1 LVTNTTPARP
11 GSSEVSTAL
20 DRLLASTSFA
30 RSSRLAAF
38 LRFIVEERLSGS
50 ETPLKEYI
58 LGVQVFDRDP
68 NYDPRI
74 DPIVR
79 VQARQLRFKL
89 REYYETAGSADPIRI
104 EMPKGSYL
112 PEITYAPS
120 GGRDESIGLE
130 PTPQLESETVV
141 SALAIASAPAVSPP
155 LGPGRRW
162 KIRWISAAAALAAI
176 TLASVLFARLAR
188 PSPNGR
194 TGAADPAAQELYL
207 KGKFYWNKRSPES
220 LNQAVD
226 YFNQAIV
233 RDPGYAKAYSG
244 LADCYNLLR
253 EYSIMPPS
261 VAWPKATAAARKAV
275 ELDNSSAEA
284 HASLG
289 FALFYGSLD
298 TVGGE
303 REYRRAIELDPNYEK
318 AHHWYATSLMAIGR
332 MREAYVEIE
341 RARELDPASP
351 SILSDEG
358 YILFFSGQ
366 IGRAIDLLKQVENV
380 DPASQSPHVYLAR
393 IYLDQGDSANYL
405 AESRQAAEL
414 SHDVQALALL
424 AAAQDSFGSKG
435 ILGMLETILEHQKTL
450 LAEGRSTYYEVA
462 QTYARLGKRDQAV
475 DQLQAAFEHREM
487 NILVM
492 GQDPIMA
499 SLRGEPRFQSL
510 CAKVKA
516 TLRI

>member
-1 LVTNTTPARP
+1 VTNTTPARP
-11 GSSEVSTAL
+11 GNSEVIAAL

-89 REYYETAGSADPIRI
+89 REYYETAGRADPIRI

-120 GGRDESIGLE
+120 SGRDESIGLE
-130 PTPQLESETVV
+130 PAPQLESDAVV
-141 SALAIASAPAVSPP
+141 SELALSPSPVSSSR
-155 LGPGRRW
+155 GPSGRW
-162 KIRWISAAAALAAI
+162 KISWISAAAVLAAI

-220 LNQAVD
+220 LDQAVD
-226 YFNQAIV
+226 YFNQAIA

-253 EYSIMPPS
+253 EYSVMPPS

-275 ELDNSSAEA
+275 ELDNASAEA

-298 TVGGE
+298 TIGGE
-303 REYRRAIELDPNYEK
+303 REYRRAIELDPNYDK

-332 MREAYVEIE
+332 MREAYIEIE

-405 AESRQAAEL
+405 EESRQAAEL

-424 AAAQDSFGSKG
+424 AAAQNSFGSKG
-435 ILGMLETILEHQKTL
+435 ILGMLETILEHQESL
-450 LAEGRSTYYEVA
+450 LAKGRSTYYEVA
-462 QTYARLGKRDQAV
+462 QTYARLGKREQAI
-475 DQLQAAFEHREM
+475 DQLQAAVEHREM
-487 NILVM
+487 NILAM
-492 GQDPIMA
+492 GQDPILA

-510 CAKVKA
+510 NAKVKA
-516 TLRI
+516 MLRI